1 MDILSNS
8 PHPSIQNNLP
18 TNENTIHSTLGNEPH
33 PLSSNVGMLFY
44 PQSNILE
51 HLPPTQEHICIKCNI
66 PIRERFISKVQENS
80 YHTECLRCSECNI
93 TLNEKC
99 FVKNNN
105 LFCKND
111 FFSKFGTKCIRCN
124 LPIFPS
130 SVIRKASNLVYHVEC
145 FSCVI
150 CKKELSTGDE
160 FYLIPSDGQLVC
172 KNDYESANILSS
184 NDGEMDGSNKRPRT
198 TISAK
203 SLETLKQAYQTSSKP
218 ARHVREQL
226 AADTGLDMRVVQVW
240 FQNRRAK
247 EKRLKKDVG
256 RRWMNNKNN
265 NSSRANSYTS
275 GKTIDS
281 DSGSP
286 PGSILSESPMFTSN
300 FHDLSANH
308 DSNIGGG
315 GEHEISLSYSNG
327 NNIFINRENI
337 MLNHGNQQMNQNNIL
352 NINNDMK
359 NNYPEVQSENHVVE
373 IINTIPS
380 YNDQLECNELGIA
393 NGILGFNTQ
402 DLI

>member
-1 MDILSNS
+1 M
-8 PHPSIQNNLP
+8 
-18 TNENTIHSTLGNEPH
+18 
-33 PLSSNVGMLFY
+33 F
-44 PQSNILE
+44 LE

-124 LPIFPS
+124 SPIFPS
-130 SVIRKASNLVYHVEC
+130 SVIRKASNLVYHLEC

-184 NDGEMDGSNKRPRT
+184 NDSEMDGSNKRPRT

-286 PGSILSESPMFTSN
+286 PGSILSESPMFASN
-300 FHDLSANH
+300 FHDLSSNH

-315 GEHEISLSYSNG
+315 GEHEMSLNYSNG

-337 MLNHGNQQMNQNNIL
+337 MLNHGNQQVNQNNIL
-352 NINNDMK
+352 NISNDMK

>member
-8 PHPSIQNNLP
+8 PHSSIPNNLS
-18 TNENTIHSTLGNEPH
+18 TNENNIHSTLGSEPH

-51 HLPPTQEHICIKCNI
+51 HLQPTQEHNCFKCSI
-66 PIRERFISKVQENS
+66 PIRERFISRVQENS
-80 YHTECLRCSECNI
+80 YHSECLRCSQCNI
-93 TLNEKC
+93 TLIEKC
-99 FVKNNN
+99 FVKNNE
-105 LFCKND
+105 LYCKED
-111 FFSKFGTKCIRCN
+111 FFSKYGTKCIRCN
-124 LPIFPS
+124 MAIFPS

-150 CKKELSTGDE
+150 CKKELTTGDE

-172 KNDYESANILSS
+172 KNDYESANLLA
-184 NDGEMDGSNKRPRT
+184 NGDGDIDGSNKRPRT

-256 RRWMNNKNN
+256 RRWMNNNKNN

-286 PGSILSESPMFTSN
+286 AGSILSESPMFTSN
-300 FHDLSANH
+300 FNDLPLNN
-308 DSNIGGG
+308 DQNIGSS
-315 GEHEISLSYSNG
+315 EQEINLSYGNG
-327 NNIFINRENI
+327 NNIYMNQENI
-337 MLNHGNQQMNQNNIL
+337 MLSHGTQQVNQNAML
-352 NINNDMK
+352 NLSHDIK
-359 NNYPEVQSENHVVE
+359 NNYNDVQNESQVV
-373 IINTIPS
+373 IIMTFKMKVKLWI
-380 YNDQLECNELGIA
+380 C
-393 NGILGFNTQ
+393 
-402 DLI
+402 